1 MLKLQPG
8 ARAYLT
14 EIKALFTDAD
24 GHEHFVGLT
33 EQESI
38 WYHDY
43 LQESFAGIA
52 ERNRES
58 EAKYLALHDKHEEMR
73 RTVLAGD
80 SILSSLTART

>member
-1 MLKLQPG
+1 MLELQPG

-14 EIKALFTDAD
+14 EIKALSTDED
-24 GHEHFVGLT
+24 GKERFVGLT
-33 EQESI
+33 TTESI

-43 LQESFAGIA
+43 VRASFSGTADRA
-52 ERNRES
+52 AAS

-80 SILSSLTART
+80 SLMRAQNA

>member
-14 EIKALFTDAD
+14 EIRALATD
-24 GHEHFVGLT
+24 EHGNDLFVGLT
-33 EQESI
+33 PKESV
-38 WYHDY
+38 WYQNY
-43 LQESFAGIA
+43 LRESFAGTA
-52 ERNRES
+52 DRAAAS

-80 SILSSLTART
+80 SLMRPPIV